1 MRFPF
6 FVSIQIKNPRSHPR
20 GRSQCPVLKVS
31 DKNAFVHDRSLTIIQ
46 AGLFSGDC
54 LGTV

>member
-1 MRFPF
+1 MLPVFC
-6 FVSIQIKNPRSHPR
+6 IYIDKNPRSHPR
-20 GRSQCPVLKVS
+20 GRSQCPVLKIS
-31 DKNAFVHDRSLTIIQ
+31 NKNAFVHDRSLTIIQ